1 MNKNT
6 EATPWLPRRELG
18 VGNGRGEVGGGSRVR
33 EPDDRTVDVDSRGA
47 VGSRPTCGRVEARQ
61 QIGPGGRQVED
72 DDLIDLP
79 RVESRGDGLL
89 GPQTELRIPQRAV
102 RLGMPGVG
110 QGGEIPEYV
119 EEIAPIAQGV
129 DQGRVLGG
137 GILARMTV
145 AHQVHKPLGLRVVG
159 ARLPIDEAEEPLAG
173 GPEKVVAAVVCRVV
187 QRGHVGRTLQH
198 RSQGLARVRAE
209 VHNRLAGVEALDK
222 QQVGVGLQELPG
234 RRRRGCDVDAQDA
247 ITRVGVVDDVER
259 TVAGSH
265 DRSVVDDRRS
275 GDTNKRAI
283 SRAGHGPR
291 LELGERE
298 AVGSRHRD
306 TGGTEIRRAL
316 EVDQRWPERILRWR
330 GVVNSHGLHAGGAA
344 DREIGELGRK
354 VHAQVMR
361 QPGVGGIQEDEPGG
375 LAIGLPFVQWQAHR
389 LGGEIDLDGALL
401 GQVVPGQQTTHLS

>member
-129 DQGRVLGG
+129 DQGRV
-137 GILARMTV
+137 
-145 AHQVHKPLGLRVVG
+145 
-159 ARLPIDEAEEPLAG
+159 
-173 GPEKVVAAVVCRVV
+173 V

-222 QQVGVGLQELPG
+222 QQVGVGLQQL
-234 RRRRGCDVDAQDA
+234 
-247 ITRVGVVDDVER
+247 
-259 TVAGSH
+259 
-265 DRSVVDDRRS
+265 
-275 GDTNKRAI
+275 
-283 SRAGHGPR
+283 
-291 LELGERE
+291 
-298 AVGSRHRD
+298 
-306 TGGTEIRRAL
+306 RRAKT
-316 EVDQRWPERILRWR
+316 
-330 GVVNSHGLHAGGAA
+330 
-344 DREIGELGRK
+344 IG
-354 VHAQVMR
+354 Q
-361 QPGVGGIQEDEPGG
+361 
-375 LAIGLPFVQWQAHR
+375 
-389 LGGEIDLDGALL
+389 
-401 GQVVPGQQTTHLS
+401 